1 MAKYPDELKREAL
14 NLAAKPGMTVAQVE
28 RDLGITPGL
37 IYKWRQ
43 RYRVDENS
51 DELKPS
57 AERES
62 EAEIR
67 RLQRELAIAREERD
81 ILKKAMLQQCSRRNA
96 TGEVPIHSGAS
107 AGVQRVGDV
116 PRVGCEQKWLLRL
129 VEARGEP
136 AEAGRC
142 EAAAMDSRN
151 LRC

>member
-1 MAKYPDELKREAL
+1 
-14 NLAAKPGMTVAQVE
+14 MTVAQVE

-43 RYRVDENS
+43 RYRIDENS

-81 ILKKAMLQQCSRRNA
+81 ILKKAIQVFSQESKR
-96 TGEVPIHSGAS
+96 
-107 AGVQRVGDV
+107 
-116 PRVGCEQKWLLRL
+116 
-129 VEARGEP
+129 
-136 AEAGRC
+136 
-142 EAAAMDSRN
+142 
-151 LRC
+151 

>member
-43 RYRVDENS
+43 RYRIDENS

-81 ILKKAMLQQCSRRNA
+81 ILKKLSKCSRRKAN
-96 TGEVPIHSGAS
+96 GEVPLHSRAS
-107 AGVQRVGDV
+107 SGVQPVGDV
-116 PRVGCEQKWLLRL
+116 PRLGREQKRFLRL
-129 VEARGEP
+129 VTARGEP
-136 AEAGRC
+136 A
-142 EAAAMDSRN
+142 
-151 LRC
+151 